1 MSKSKPKLSTS
12 ATAKNVDKSAGKL
25 APPKRVVGRP
35 FTGADDPRKGK
46 GPAKGAPNAGRPRDE
61 WKRELQALASSDAV
75 LTHLRATIAAGPD
88 HPYFPKALDYLT
100 DHGFGKAMQSVDVT
114 SAGEKLG
121 AVLVNGAPLGTQAE

>member
-1 MSKSKPKLSTS
+1 MGKPKLSTS
-12 ATAKNVDKSAGKL
+12 KNVEKSSRKSSATGK
-25 APPKRVVGRP
+25 P
-35 FTGADDPRKGK
+35 FQKGDPRIQRGN

-121 AVLVNGAPLGTQAE
+121 AVLINGSPLGTQAE